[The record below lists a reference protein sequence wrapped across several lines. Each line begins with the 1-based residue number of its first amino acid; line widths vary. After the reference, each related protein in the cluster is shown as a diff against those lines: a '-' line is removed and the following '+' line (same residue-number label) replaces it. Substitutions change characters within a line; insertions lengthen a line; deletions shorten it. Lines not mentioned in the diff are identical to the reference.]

1 MEKKKS
7 PCKYG
12 TDCYRK
18 NPQHLEEY
26 SHPGPKPQ
34 NESEIVQESNNGA
47 ETKRPHSLESGNG
60 SETSPKRTK
69 DEPHQNHFRMMMDP
83 YEADEEKASKF
94 EYNQWLSDPVLF
106 IKQLFYVTMPE
117 DFYSFWEF
125 CKTIVKPGR
134 GPETAFEQFGLKLVG
149 PFDVLAGKFKEFHR
163 FEPIEYLTHWR
174 FYYDPPEFQT
184 ILVKEKSCVHYGY
197 WRDDATIE
205 NSQYLIARNDA
216 DKGYEMEMVAAN
228 IFQAVL
234 RYFEEDF
241 VATPFNKAQVNKVKK
256 QIEDWATEKGHSLTN
271 RDEKIGERE
280 EKILCRTFHRL
291 GIVADFNRKTKV
303 GYRPLQLTDANL
315 KKILENFKKINKDD
329 KEAFNLAMDVLQPCI
344 TAAYI
349 AVDESDFATS
359 LELGIDLFCFGL
371 EILQDVAKPL
381 LISGYTMLQRP
392 QYIAISKTHLQ
403 NRRKGFDLDLLAKQ
417 K

>member
-1 MEKKKS
+1 M
-7 PCKYG
+7 
-12 TDCYRK
+12 
-18 NPQHLEEY
+18 
-26 SHPGPKPQ
+26 
-34 NESEIVQESNNGA
+34 ESNNGT
-47 ETKRPHSLESGNG
+47 ESKRQHSLDSGNG
-60 SETSPKRTK
+60 NQTSPKRTK
-69 DEPHQNHFRMMMDP
+69 DEAHQNHPRMMIDP
-83 YEADEEKASKF
+83 YEAGEVSASKA
-94 EYNQWLSDPVLF
+94 EYNQWLSDPVQF
-106 IKQLFYVTMPE
+106 IKQLFYVTMPD

-125 CKTIVKPGR
+125 CKTIAKPDR

-197 WRDDATIE
+197 WRDDATVE
-205 NSQYLIARNDA
+205 STEYLIARNDA

-234 RYFEEDF
+234 NYFEKDF
-241 VATPFNKAQVNKVKK
+241 IATPFNKAQVNKIKK
-256 QIEDWATEKGHSLTN
+256 QMEEWANKKGFSLTN
-271 RDEKIGERE
+271 KDEKIGERE
-280 EKILCRTFHRL
+280 EKIVCRTFHRL

-315 KKILENFKKINKDD
+315 KKILENFKTINKDD
-329 KEAFNLAMDVLQPCI
+329 KEAFNMAMDSLQPCI

-403 NRRKGFDLDLLAKQ
+403 NRRKGFDLDLLNKQ